1 MRKFFMICIASLV
14 TYHISEITLMAD
26 FVDVESYEIEVSM
39 FQRIADLEQEKILM
53 RLEKERAQ
61 LQLDLDRLAAEQ
73 MRLFREQENADAR
86 AAEQTAEIER
96 QKLAIEQERRRLD
109 DQRRRMAEDAA
120 RAAEEAE
127 DAREARAA
135 RRQAAEPSRAED
147 AAAREAA
154 VPETI
159 TERFFLREIVG
170 AGTQLFATVEDIR
183 SGRQTRLSVGRSL
196 EGHMVRAISLD
207 NGVEFERNGE
217 ILVLGVGMFGAAD
230 MED

>member
-1 MRKFFMICIASLV
+1 MRKFFMICMASLV
-14 TYHISEITLMAD
+14 TYHISHIKLMAD
-26 FVDVESYEIEVSM
+26 FVDVESYEIEVSL

-120 RAAEEAE
+120 RAAEEA
-127 DAREARAA
+127 DDARAA
-135 RRQAAEPSRAED
+135 RRAAREAEPSRTQD
-147 AAAREAA
+147 AAPREAVA
-154 VPETI
+154 AETI
-159 TERFFLREIVG
+159 IERFFLREIVG

-196 EGHMVRAISLD
+196 EGHTVRAISLD

-217 ILVLGVGMFGAAD
+217 ILTLGVGMFGAAD